1 MNTPETLS
9 PTSGASRIHSLD
21 IIRGISVL
29 GILLMNIVGFGLY
42 KAAYSDPTVAG
53 GANGWNLKLWWINS
67 MLFEGTMRGLF
78 SMLFG
83 AGILLFLSRTS
94 PAKDSTQVI
103 DLYFRRT
110 MWLLLFGVLHAYL
123 LLWPA
128 DTLYHYALAGIF
140 AFSFRH
146 LKPWYLVIAA
156 VLAFAIPST
165 LEIPDYLASKKTYAE
180 AEAATLKKKQGI
192 ELSTAEEKAIK
203 DWDEVVKTRKPDAE
217 KIKEDMTARHQGYFS
232 IVRYLAPVNQTQE
245 TTVSYRHKLW
255 DALAM
260 IFLGM
265 AFYKW
270 DILQAKRNARFYWLL
285 ALMGYGIGLTVN
297 YFETQHVL
305 VHHFSV
311 HAQEQSHLTYNLGR
325 VFTTFGHIALIVL
338 FIKSGWLAFLQQAFK
353 ATGQMAFS
361 NYIGQTII
369 CNFIFLGYGFALF
382 GKLQR
387 YELYYVVLGVWVFQ
401 LVFSSIWLHFFRF
414 GPLEWLWRSLT
425 YWKVQPLKKR
435 MVEAVV

>member
-1 MNTPETLS
+1 MSSPETLS
-9 PTSGASRIHSLD
+9 PTSGGARIHSLD

-42 KAAYSDPTVAG
+42 KSAYFDPTVAG
-53 GANGWNLKLWWINS
+53 GATGWNLKLWWINS
-67 MLFEGTMRGLF
+67 MLFEGTMRGIF

-94 PAKDSTQVI
+94 LTKDNGQVI
-103 DLYFRRT
+103 DLYFRRI

-140 AFSFRH
+140 AFGFRH
-146 LKPWYLVIAA
+146 LKPFYLVIAA
-156 VLAFAIPST
+156 VITFALPSA
-165 LEIPDYLASKKTYAE
+165 LEIPGYLASNKTFKA
-180 AEAATLKKKQGI
+180 AQAATSKKKQGI
-192 ELSTAEEKAIK
+192 QLNKTEEQAIIA
-203 DWDEVVKTRKPDAE
+203 WDEEVKSRKPSPE
-217 KIKEDMTARHQGYFS
+217 KIKEDMAAHHQGYFS
-232 IVRYLAPVNQTQE
+232 MVKYLAPANQIQE
-245 TTVSYRHKLW
+245 TTVAYRHKLW

-270 DILQAKRNARFYWLL
+270 DMLQATRSNRFYWLL
-285 ALMGYGIGLTVN
+285 ALLGYGIGLTVN
-297 YFETQHVL
+297 YVETRHVL
-305 VHHFSV
+305 VHQFSV
-311 HAQEQSHLTYNLGR
+311 HAQEQSYLTYNLGR
-325 VFTTFGHIALIVL
+325 VFTTFGHIALIML
-338 FIKSGWLAFLQQAFK
+338 FIKSGWLNFLQQAFK

-369 CNFIFLGYGFALF
+369 CNFIFLGYGFALY

-401 LVFSSIWLHFFRF
+401 LVFSSLWLHFFRF

-425 YWKVQPLKKR
+425 YWKIQPLQKPI
-435 MVEAVV
+435 VQTLI

>member
-1 MNTPETLS
+1 MSSPETLS
-9 PTSGASRIHSLD
+9 PTPGGARIHSLD

-42 KAAYSDPTVAG
+42 KSAYFDPTIAG
-53 GANGWNLKLWWINS
+53 GATGWNLKLWWINS

-83 AGILLFLSRTS
+83 AGILLFLERTKTT
-94 PAKDSTQVI
+94 KDNGQVI
-103 DLYFRRT
+103 DLYFRRI

-146 LKPWYLVIAA
+146 LKPVYLVIAA
-156 VLAFAIPST
+156 VLALALPST
-165 LEIPDYLASKKTYAE
+165 LDIRDYLASKKTYDE
-180 AEAATLKKKQGI
+180 AQAASAKKKQGI
-192 ELSTAEEKAIK
+192 ELSKTEAQAIIAWGEE
-203 DWDEVVKTRKPDAE
+203 VKSRKPSPE
-217 KIKEDMTARHQGYFS
+217 KIKEDIANHHKGYWS
-232 IVRYLAPVNQTQE
+232 MVQYLAPANQIQE
-245 TTVSYRHKLW
+245 TTVAYRYKLW
-255 DALAM
+255 DALTM

-270 DILQAKRNARFYWLL
+270 NILQANRSRRFYWLL
-285 ALMGYGIGLTVN
+285 ALIGYGIGLTVN
-297 YFETQHVL
+297 YLETRQLL
-305 VHHFSV
+305 VSQFSV
-311 HAQEQSHLTYNLGR
+311 HALEQTYLTYNLGR
-325 VFTTFGHIALIVL
+325 IFTTFGHIALIML
-338 FIKSGWLAFLQQAFK
+338 FIKSGWLNFLQQAFK
-353 ATGQMAFS
+353 AAGQMAFS

-369 CNFIFLGYGFALF
+369 CNFIFLGYGFALY

-387 YELYYVVLGVWVFQ
+387 YELYYVVLGVWIFQ
-401 LVFSSIWLHFFRF
+401 LIFSSIWLHFFRF

-425 YWKVQPLKKR
+425 YWKIQPLTKQI
-435 MVEAVV
+435 VQTLI

>member
-9 PTSGASRIHSLD
+9 PTSGAARIHALD

-42 KAAYSDPTVAG
+42 KSAYFDPTVAG
-53 GANGWNLKLWWINS
+53 GATGWNLKLWWINT

-103 DLYFRRT
+103 DLYFRRI

-146 LKPWYLVIAA
+146 LKPWHLVIAA
-156 VLAFAIPST
+156 TLTFALPST
-165 LEIPDYLASKKTYAE
+165 LDIRDYLSSEKTYL
-180 AEAATLKKKQGI
+180 AAQAASNKKKQGL
-192 ELSTAEEKAIK
+192 ELNKTEEEAIIA
-203 DWDEVVKTRKPDAE
+203 WDEEVKNRKPGPE
-217 KIKEDMTARHQGYFS
+217 KIKEDMAARHKGYLS
-232 IVRYLAPVNQTQE
+232 IVHYLAPANQVQE
-245 TTVSYRHKLW
+245 TTTAYRYKLW
-255 DALAM
+255 DALGM
-260 IFLGM
+260 VFLGM

-270 DILQAKRNARFYWLL
+270 DILQATRSRRFYWLL
-285 ALMGYGIGLTVN
+285 ALLGYGVGLTVN
-297 YFETQHVL
+297 YLETRQL
-305 VHHFSV
+305 LLSQFSV
-311 HAQEQSHLTYNLGR
+311 ISLEQTYLTYNLGR
-325 VFTTFGHIALIVL
+325 IFTTFGHIALIVL
-338 FIKSGWLAFLQQAFK
+338 FIKSGCLQFLQQAFK

-387 YELYYVVLGVWVFQ
+387 YELYYVVLGVWIFQ
-401 LVFSSIWLHFFRF
+401 LIFSSIWLHFFRF

-425 YWKVQPLKKR
+425 YWKVQPLKKQIAQ
-435 MVEAVV
+435 AVA

>member
-1 MNTPETLS
+1 MSSPETLS
-9 PTSGASRIHSLD
+9 PTSGGARIHSLD

-42 KAAYSDPTVAG
+42 KSAYFDPTVAG
-53 GANGWNLKLWWINS
+53 GATGWNLKLWWINS
-67 MLFEGTMRGLF
+67 MLFEGTMRGIF

-83 AGILLFLSRTS
+83 AGILLFLSRTGLTK
-94 PAKDSTQVI
+94 ANGQVI
-103 DLYFRRT
+103 DLYFRRI

-146 LKPWYLVIAA
+146 LKPVYLVIAA
-156 VLAFAIPST
+156 VLTLAFSSA
-165 LEIPDYLASKKTYAE
+165 LEIPGYLASQKTYTE
-180 AEAATLKKKQGI
+180 AQTATLKKKQGI
-192 ELSTAEEKAIK
+192 ELSKTEEQAIIA
-203 DWDEVVKTRKPDAE
+203 WDEEVKSRKPSPE
-217 KIKEDMTARHQGYFS
+217 KIKEDMANHHQGYFGM
-232 IVRYLAPVNQTQE
+232 VQYLAPANQTQE
-245 TTVSYRHKLW
+245 TTVAYRHKLW

-270 DILQAKRNARFYWLL
+270 DMLQATRSNRFYWLL
-285 ALMGYGIGLTVN
+285 ALLGYGIGLTVN
-297 YFETQHVL
+297 YFETRHVL
-305 VHHFSV
+305 VHQFSV
-311 HAQEQSHLTYNLGR
+311 HAQEQSYLTYNLGR
-325 VFTTFGHIALIVL
+325 VFTTFGHIALIML
-338 FIKSGWLAFLQQAFK
+338 FIKSGWLNFLQQAFK

-369 CNFIFLGYGFALF
+369 CNFIFLGYGLSLY

-425 YWKVQPLKKR
+425 YWKIQPLQKPI
-435 MVEAVV
+435 VQTLI